1 MSFRT
6 LHPLRLLVVAAVV
19 AFVFVPTA
27 AQADPSFYATPLFG
41 STTTPNGTLLVADT
55 GQGIVN
61 GDDGTLVAQLPGV
74 TDVAAITDTSL
85 WATTTGQDPEA
96 DSGQALWRVDNGVP
110 TMIANL
116 FEFEEEHNPH
126 PASVDSNPFDVAD
139 FGRGRAL
146 VADAGG
152 NTILR
157 AERFGRIKLVAV
169 LPDELVSTEN
179 IKKLAGC
186 PAGPPDFCDLP
197 PMIPAQ
203 AVATSVA
210 IGPDGWIYAG
220 ELKGFPAPTG
230 ESKIWR
236 IRPNADSVRCG
247 KHPGRCSV
255 ALDGFTSVIDL
266 AFGPDGRLYVAQF
279 DDASW
284 AAIEIFQGNGALGGS
299 VHACNVVTK
308 HCDEVATGLPMLT
321 SIAFRNDGSLWG
333 TTWSLVP
340 GMADSIQIL
349 P

>member
-1 MSFRT
+1 MHHSSRVKRG
-6 LHPLRLLVVAAVV
+6 LLLVVLAGVV
-19 AFVFVPTA
+19 LVPTA
-27 AQADPSFYATPLFG
+27 ALADPGFYTTPLFG
-41 STTTPNGTLLVADT
+41 STTTPDGTLLVADT
-55 GQGIVN
+55 GQGIVD
-61 GDDGTLVAQLPGV
+61 GDDGSLVASLPGV
-74 TDVAAITDTSL
+74 SDVDPITDTSL
-85 WATTTGQDPEA
+85 WAITSGPDVEA
-96 DSGQALWRVDNGVP
+96 DTGQALWRVENGVP
-110 TMIANL
+110 TMITNL
-116 FEFEEEHNPH
+116 FAFEATKNPH
-126 PASVDSNPFDVAD
+126 PETVDSNPFDVED

-152 NTILR
+152 NSLIKI
-157 AERFGRIKLVAV
+157 ERFGRPKLVAV
-169 LPDELVSTEN
+169 LPDELVSTAN
-179 IKKLAGC
+179 IQKLAGC

-203 AVATSVA
+203 PVATSVA

-230 ESKIWR
+230 ESRIWR
-236 IRPNADSVRCG
+236 IRPNVENVRCG
-247 KHPGRCSV
+247 KEPGRCSV

-299 VHACNVVTK
+299 VHACNVATQA
-308 HCDEVATGLPMLT
+308 CEEVVSGLPMLS

-333 TTWSLVP
+333 TTSSLVP
-340 GMADSIQIL
+340 GQADAVQIL